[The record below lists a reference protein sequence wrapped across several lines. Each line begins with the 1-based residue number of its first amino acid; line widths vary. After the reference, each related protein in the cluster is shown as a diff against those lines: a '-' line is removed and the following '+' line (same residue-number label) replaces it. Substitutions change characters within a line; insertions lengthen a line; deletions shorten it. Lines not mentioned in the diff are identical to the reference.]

1 MIYIVLPPVRAV
13 LKAVVA
19 TLDCDCGCDCDLHLG
34 VGSRSPLGNGPKC
47 GIVEIESTTLL
58 SFANVKGG

>member
-1 MIYIVLPPVRAV
+1 MIYIFVPPVRAV

-19 TLDCDCGCDCDLHLG
+19 TLDCDGCCDCDLHLG

-47 GIVEIESTTLL
+47 GIESTTLL